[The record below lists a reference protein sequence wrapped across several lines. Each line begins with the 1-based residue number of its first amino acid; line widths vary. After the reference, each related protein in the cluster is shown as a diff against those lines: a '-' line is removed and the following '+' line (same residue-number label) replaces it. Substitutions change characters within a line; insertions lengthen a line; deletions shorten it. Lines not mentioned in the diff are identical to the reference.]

1 MADKAERLA
10 RRVAELALTKK
21 AENVVSLDL
30 RGLTTSCDYFVICE
44 GGSAV
49 QVKAIAGAIKDGLKE
64 EGQNVW
70 HIEGMESRRWV
81 LLDYVDVVVHVF
93 DQETRKYY
101 QLERLWGDAK
111 IEAVSYTHLTL
122 PTN

>member
-1 MADKAERLA
+1 MVDKAKRLTKRA
-10 RRVAELALTKK
+10 AELALTKK

-30 RGLTTSCDYFVICE
+30 RGLSTSCDFFLICE
-44 GGSAV
+44 GGSDV
-49 QVKAIAGAIKDGLKE
+49 QVRAIAGGIKDGLKE
-64 EGQNVW
+64 EGQQVW
-70 HIEGMESRRWV
+70 HVEGMESKRWV

-111 IEAVSYTHLTL
+111 IEEFRDEEDDG
-122 PTN
+122 